1 MSLDIN
7 RLDASVKWSLK
18 KLEKFRKT
26 ATDSV
31 TQYVGSHYGEGGSTK
46 KVPVN
51 LLELATTIYVRLL
64 AARAPKCNITSTDLR
79 LMPFAA
85 DLELVVNQIPK
96 EIGLTETIQ
105 RAVVEAMFSMGVVKV
120 GLRGVSEDPK
130 VGDEPF
136 VSLVRTEDYFCDM
149 SAHSW
154 DEIQYEGNDYW
165 MDVDQVKEI
174 FGVDLTP
181 EEDNNVGDEGQI
193 STRSISVDDT
203 STPLFERVRLRDVY
217 IVRTGHLITYDLR
230 TLKILR
236 DIPWDGP
243 EGSPYVRLGF
253 SHVPSNLMPLP
264 PVHLWLDLHELAN
277 TVFRKLS
284 NQATR
289 KKTVTVFQGGNDEDV
304 HRFKTAVDGEA
315 IRSNAKPQDMSVGG
329 VDNGNLAFF
338 IQNKDLF
345 NILAGNIDAL
355 GGLSPQADTAAQ
367 EKLIGEASSARLKS
381 MGDSVT
387 DFARAIF
394 RRLAWYAWTDPVRK
408 RVLKKPAGKNTGVYV
423 KVEWTPETRDGDFLD
438 YNLDIDVFSMRDD
451 SPSTRVE
458 KMMLIFERLIF
469 PLQQQLEAQGGYI
482 DMRQL
487 SAYIGENTNLPE
499 LAEFVKFQEGAQ
511 SSSRPIAGN
520 PNPEYVST
528 KSPYSRHVYERVN
541 RPGATR
547 HGRDAALM
555 QTLLGGKAQQ
565 NDMAALAIGRE
576 MK

>member
-193 STRSISVDDT
+193 STRSISADDT

>member
-1 MSLDIN
+1 MGLDIN
-7 RLDASVKWSLK
+7 KLDSSVKWSLQ
-18 KLEKFRKT
+18 KLEKYRAT
-26 ATDSV
+26 ATKAV
-31 TQYVGSHYGEGGSTK
+31 TQYVGSHYGEGGSSK
-46 KVPVN
+46 RVPVN

-64 AARAPKCNITSTDLR
+64 AARAPKCNITCSDSRLR
-79 LMPFAA
+79 PFAA

-96 EIGLTETIQ
+96 EIGLTDTIQ
-105 RAVVEAMFSMGVVKV
+105 RAVVQAMFSMGVVKV
-120 GLRGVSEDPK
+120 GLRGVSEDPN

-165 MDVDQVKEI
+165 MDINHVKEM

-193 STRSISVDDT
+193 STRAISVDDT
-203 STPLFERVRLRDVY
+203 SVPLFERVRLRDVY
-217 IVRTGHLITYDLR
+217 IVSSGHLITYDIR
-230 TLKILR
+230 TRKILR

-264 PVHLWLDLHELAN
+264 PVHLWLDLHDLAN

-289 KKTVTVFQGGNDEDV
+289 KKTVTVFQGGNEEDV
-304 HRFKTAVDGEA
+304 HRFKTAEDGEA

-329 VDNGNLAFF
+329 VDSGNLAFF

-355 GGLSPQADTAAQ
+355 GGLSAQADTAAQ

-381 MGDSVT
+381 MGDSVI

-408 RVLKKPAGKNTGVYV
+408 RVLNKPAGKNTGVFV

-451 SPSTRVE
+451 SPSTRIE
-458 KMMLIFERLIF
+458 KMMLVLERVFL
-469 PLQQQLEAQGGYI
+469 PLQQQLTEQGGYI
-482 DMRQL
+482 DMKYL

-499 LAEFVKFQEGAQ
+499 LSDFIKFQDGSMAP
-511 SSSRPIAGN
+511 SRPVAGN

-528 KSPYSRHVYERVN
+528 KSPYSRRVYERVN

-565 NDMAALAIGRE
+565 NDMAALAVGRE

>member
-193 STRSISVDDT
+193 STRSISADDT

-355 GGLSPQADTAAQ
+355 GGQ
-367 EKLIGEASSARLKS
+367 
-381 MGDSVT
+381 
-387 DFARAIF
+387 
-394 RRLAWYAWTDPVRK
+394 
-408 RVLKKPAGKNTGVYV
+408 
-423 KVEWTPETRDGDFLD
+423 
-438 YNLDIDVFSMRDD
+438 
-451 SPSTRVE
+451 
-458 KMMLIFERLIF
+458 
-469 PLQQQLEAQGGYI
+469 
-482 DMRQL
+482 
-487 SAYIGENTNLPE
+487 
-499 LAEFVKFQEGAQ
+499 
-511 SSSRPIAGN
+511 
-520 PNPEYVST
+520 
-528 KSPYSRHVYERVN
+528 
-541 RPGATR
+541 
-547 HGRDAALM
+547 
-555 QTLLGGKAQQ
+555 
-565 NDMAALAIGRE
+565 
-576 MK
+576 

>member
-423 KVEWTPETRDGDFLD
+423 KVEWTPETRDGDFID

-565 NDMAALAIGRE
+565 NDMAALAIERE

>member
-499 LAEFVKFQEGAQ
+499 LADFVKFQEGAQ